1 MQPTVLFVDDEPMI
15 LQSLERSLRKEKF
28 RILCA
33 NSADEAMKFLEKEK
47 IDLIVTDQDMPGTKG
62 IELLVHVKKYYPDV
76 IRFMLTGKATLQIAL
91 DAINKGSISRF
102 FTKPCNALELAVA
115 IRQSIQQRD
124 LLKKSKRLLR
134 TARKQSYLLEK
145 LEKYAPGITD
155 VKRDEDGVILLEE
168 TMDTDIE
175 SFLNNLGG
183 ELVRFEEQ
191 VKSLSERDS
200 TERKK

>member
-1 MQPTVLFVDDEPMI
+1 MQPTVLLVDDEPLV
-15 LQSLERSLRKEKF
+15 LQSLKRSLRKEKF

-33 NSADEAMKFLEKEK
+33 NSADEAMKLFEKEE
-47 IDLIVTDQDMPGTKG
+47 IDLVVTDQDMPGTKG
-62 IELLVHVKKYYPDV
+62 IDLLVYVKKYHPDV
-76 IRFMLTGKATLQIAL
+76 IRFMLTGKATLQVAL
-91 DAINKGSISRF
+91 DAINKGSITRF
-102 FTKPCNALELAVA
+102 FTKPCNALELAIA
-115 IRQSIQQRD
+115 IQQSIQQRD

-134 TARKQSYLLEK
+134 TARKQSYLLEQ
-145 LEKYAPGITD
+145 LEEYLPGITD
-155 VKRDEDGVILLEE
+155 VKRDEDGAILIEE

-191 VKSLSERDS
+191 VKSLSRRNF